1 MIFVVKNSLMFVV
14 VVDVIIVCNVPL
26 LLLKNLI
33 KVRPTYG
40 PVISN
45 LFTFS
50 FCFHATKI
58 IIIMLMI

>member
-26 LLLKNLI
+26 LLFKNLI

-40 PVISN
+40 PVISTH
-45 LFTFS
+45 LAS
-50 FCFHATKI
+50 V
-58 IIIMLMI
+58 